1 MVCVNKMDL
10 VDYSQERFEEI
21 KAEFEAFA
29 TRLEVGDLAFIPVS
43 ALKGDNVVDRS
54 ATMPWYDGA
63 TLLGYLEEL
72 YIASDRNLVDC
83 RFPVQYV
90 IRPRSD
96 DHHDYRGYAGQI
108 AGGVW
113 KPGDAVVVLPSGWE
127 TTVAA
132 IDGPRGALDEAFPT
146 MSVVIRLTDDL
157 DIGRG
162 DMLCRPGNQPIVT
175 QDVDATVCWMVD
187 KPLAAGSKYVLKHTT
202 RSVRALV
209 KDVRYR
215 LDVNTLRRDETA
227 TSLDL
232 NEIGRVSFRTTA
244 PVMVD
249 PYRRNRMTGS
259 FILIDEVTN
268 TTAGAGMILEHP

>member
-1 MVCVNKMDL
+1 
-10 VDYSQERFEEI
+10 
-21 KAEFEAFA
+21 
-29 TRLEVGDLAFIPVS
+29 
-43 ALKGDNVVDRS
+43 
-54 ATMPWYDGA
+54 
-63 TLLGYLEEL
+63 
-72 YIASDRNLVDC
+72 
-83 RFPVQYV
+83 
-90 IRPRSD
+90 
-96 DHHDYRGYAGQI
+96 
-108 AGGVW
+108 
-113 KPGDAVVVLPSGWE
+113 
-127 TTVAA
+127 
-132 IDGPRGALDEAFPT
+132 
-146 MSVVIRLTDDL
+146 MSVVMRLTDDL

-175 QDVDATVCWMVD
+175 QDVEATVCWMVD

-215 LDVNTLRRDETA
+215 LDVNTLRRDEGA
-227 TSLDL
+227 SSLEL